1 MRLAAA
7 VATTLLLVEMASA
20 YVSGSASAFLL
31 RSRNPQVC
39 SERVRVL
46 FAGGGLRMPLA
57 QHTLGRTRALHH
69 THFAS
74 QPTQTAQRLVCKP
87 VLAHKKMK
95 PMWAASSLL
104 KARTHGMLRT
114 GQAVKM
120 ALSPAHAGIAA
131 WITENGGYVH
141 PAVEPVDRGEAGIG
155 LSLSAPV
162 SAGQVLV
169 ALPPRLQVSVDELSG
184 DEKVAVD
191 NEVPPNK
198 WDVKLGLTLLHI
210 MHQPEETS
218 VSEKKKEDKGKSKS
232 TTPKMGFGAP
242 QPAAPP
248 QKRSSVKW
256 KTYLSTLPSALPSI
270 PIFFTGA
277 QLREY
282 EAEFPEVLG
291 EAGGRVR
298 LLKSVATAIPKEGAF
313 KDLTLRKLA
322 WAYSIVSSRSVRLL
336 GICIHTHNV

>member
-1 MRLAAA
+1 M
-7 VATTLLLVEMASA
+7 
-20 YVSGSASAFLL
+20 
-31 RSRNPQVC
+31 
-39 SERVRVL
+39 
-46 FAGGGLRMPLA
+46 
-57 QHTLGRTRALHH
+57 
-69 THFAS
+69 
-74 QPTQTAQRLVCKP
+74 TQ
-87 VLAHKKMK
+87 
-95 PMWAASSLL
+95 MWAAPSLL
-104 KARTHGMLRT
+104 KAPPHGMRPV
-114 GQAVKM
+114 QAVKM

-155 LSLSAPV
+155 LSLTAQV

-198 WDVKLGLTLLHI
+198 WDVKLGLTLLQI
-210 MHQPEETS
+210 MHQSEETS
-218 VSEKKKEDKGKSKS
+218 AEKKKEDKGRSKS
-232 TTPKMGFGAP
+232 TILKTGFGAP
-242 QPAAPP
+242 QPAAPV

-256 KTYLSTLPSALPSI
+256 ETYLSTLPSALPSI

-282 EAEFPEVLG
+282 EAEYPEVLG
-291 EAGGRVR
+291 EVGGRVR

-313 KDLTLRKLA
+313 KDLTLRKMA
-322 WAYSIVSSRSVRLL
+322 WAYSIVSSRCVRLQ
-336 GICIHTHNV
+336 GMYTQT